1 MRERSAPGPAGPPEP
16 DHCGEKGLEGQQC
29 AFGPRGWVSPMA
41 PNPPQ
46 ARAITRGLPSWHR
59 GPARP
64 GGQLQ
69 RYPLISST
77 HVAP

>member
-1 MRERSAPGPAGPPEP
+1 MWKGHAPGPAGPPEY
-16 DHCGEKGLEGQQC
+16 DHCGEKEEAQQRIQALEDDLGHTLTNTVT
-29 AFGPRGWVSPMA
+29 A
-41 PNPPQ
+41 
-46 ARAITRGLPSWHR
+46 GLPSWHL
-59 GPARP
+59 GPERP

>member
-1 MRERSAPGPAGPPEP
+1 MDE
-16 DHCGEKGLEGQQC
+16 L
-29 AFGPRGWVSPMA
+29 
-41 PNPPQ
+41 
-46 ARAITRGLPSWHR
+46 ARALPAVTAGLPSWHR
-59 GPARP
+59 GPERP